1 MRRSLC
7 ESCTHMREVYTA
19 RSRFLLCELSLADAA
34 YPKYPQQPVVKCAG
48 YQRKGEA
55 KPDPPADPPGQDA

>member
-1 MRRSLC
+1 
-7 ESCTHMREVYTA
+7 MREVYTA